1 MLARMRE
8 GVGRA
13 LIVFIWVAVLA
24 VMAAGLSSRDVAPVV
39 VVALALLFGAFAT
52 AVWLRAGS
60 GPRTR
65 LATAVSL
72 AGLACLTV
80 AAYGG
85 VAQAASWQIDTHML
99 FPALLALLAAWIDW
113 RALAAY
119 AGVIALHHLVLGLAV
134 PALVFP
140 GEADLARVAFHLGV
154 LLVPTGAL
162 VWLTRHLEASF
173 AESADALVL
182 AEQADLLSKQQSE
195 AQDAFAA
202 REQARRAEV
211 EAAVAGFRDEIEGE
225 LARVAERISVMLSAA
240 EALEQSVGESTG
252 HAGSA
257 GTTARNVSAT
267 VRSVSA
273 AAEELDSSIAG
284 IVDQISRT
292 NRVVEQASAGAQ
304 SSNDRVSRLAQAA
317 SKIGEV
323 ITLIQ
328 AIAEQTNLLALNAT
342 IEAARAGEAGKGFA
356 IVAAEVK
363 ELATQT
369 SKATEEIGGQIA
381 AIQSETGLAVDS
393 IREIAETMQEVT
405 GYTSAITASVEE
417 QGTATGE
424 ITRNVAEAAAGTD
437 EVAGGIDGLTALSAR
452 AADAAAEMRAAVG
465 DISRGSEQVR
475 GAVERFLAR
484 AAG

>member
-1 MLARMRE
+1 MTGEGATTGHDVLARMRE

-13 LIVFIWVAVLA
+13 LVVFIWVSVLA
-24 VMAAGLSSRDVAPVV
+24 VMAVGWTSSAVSPVV
-39 VVALALLFGAFAT
+39 VVASALLLGAFAT
-52 AVWLRAGS
+52 AVWLRADA

-65 LATAVSL
+65 IATALSL
-72 AGLACLTV
+72 AGLVGLTV
-80 AAYGG
+80 AALGG
-85 VAQAASWQIDTHML
+85 GASGGGASATSLQGDAHML
-99 FPALLALLAAWIDW
+99 FPVMLALLAAWIDW

-119 AGVIALHHLVLGLAV
+119 AAAVTLYHLVLGLAV
-134 PALVFP
+134 PALVSP
-140 GEADLARVAFHLGV
+140 GGADPVRVAFHLGV
-154 LLVPTGAL
+154 LALATGAL
-162 VWLTRHLEASF
+162 VWLTRHLESVFAAS
-173 AESADALVL
+173 ARALADAERAGALSEQERETRDAL
-182 AEQADLLSKQQSE
+182 AASEQE
-195 AQDAFAA
+195 
-202 REQARRAEV
+202 RRAEV

-225 LARVAERISVMLSAA
+225 LARVAERIAAMLSAA

-257 GTTARNVSAT
+257 GTTARRVSAT

-369 SKATEEIGGQIA
+369 SK
-381 AIQSETGLAVDS
+381 
-393 IREIAETMQEVT
+393 
-405 GYTSAITASVEE
+405 
-417 QGTATGE
+417 
-424 ITRNVAEAAAGTD
+424 
-437 EVAGGIDGLTALSAR
+437 
-452 AADAAAEMRAAVG
+452 
-465 DISRGSEQVR
+465 
-475 GAVERFLAR
+475 
-484 AAG
+484 